1 MTSTLVWVRKGSGA
15 TALRL
20 LAAANCA
27 AMLAGCMT
35 SFARPEVVAS
45 IPMDYRQ
52 RHPIVIKE
60 GTRAVELFIG
70 SKRSTLTPAQRADVL
85 AFAYEWRRE
94 ATGGILIDLP
104 SGSSNEVAAANAL
117 HEVRSVLSAAG
128 VPVQAVHVRPH
139 RPADPTKMVTLRLH
153 YPRIV
158 ANAGPCG
165 LWPQDL
171 GPTYERQHLEN
182 EEYWNFGCAS
192 QRNLA
197 AMVENPADLTQ
208 PRGETPSYT
217 GRRATMLDK
226 YHRGESTAT
235 TYPDADK
242 GKISEVGK

>member
-1 MTSTLVWVRKGSGA
+1 MPKRPPASRSTPVKSSLPMCGCWQSTRRSRKRTASGSWWGE
-15 TALRL
+15 RQRSNSRHNSPRCS
-20 LAAANCA
+20 LAR
-27 AMLAGCMT
+27 
-35 SFARPEVVAS
+35 ARCEVVAS
-45 IPMDYRQ
+45 MPMDYRQ

-60 GTRAVELFIG
+60 GTRTVELFIG

-104 SGSSNEVAAANAL
+104 SGSSNEFAAANAL

-197 AMVENPADLTQ
+197 AMVENPAELTQ

-217 GRRATMLDK
+217 
-226 YHRGESTAT
+226 
-235 TYPDADK
+235 
-242 GKISEVGK
+242 